1 MAAIRRTGRPS
12 KGDRV
17 VVYARPHRVIADRLK
32 SDSEAAGIS
41 QSDYVALLLAK
52 ALELDEFAPELPHS
66 DGQEVLPLGRTA

>member
-1 MAAIRRTGRPS
+1 MGAISKRGRPH

-32 SDSEAAGIS
+32 QDSEAAGVS
-41 QSDYVALLLAK
+41 QSDYVALLLAR
-52 ALELDEFAPELPHS
+52 ALQLEQYAPDLPQP

>member
-66 DGQEVLPLGRTA
+66 NGQEVLPLGRTA